1 MKILLLVDCYLP
13 STKSSAKLIHD
24 LALEIRDQG
33 HQPIV
38 VAPDDSL
45 ESDSSIRDED
55 GVTIVRVRTG
65 RIKGASL
72 PVRAIHE
79 TRLSSVI
86 WKRAR
91 SFFESHPCD
100 LVAYYSPSIFFGA
113 LVRRLKR
120 LWGCSTYLILR
131 DIFPQWAL
139 DAGVLRPGPVYWF
152 FRRKEL
158 LQYDAADVI
167 GVQSPANLKY
177 FEAGKGGGPRELEV
191 LFNWTVPFAPRS
203 TGAERSRLGLEG
215 KTVFFY
221 GGNIGVAQDMDN
233 LLRLA
238 ARLGDEPSV
247 HFLFVGDGSEVE
259 RLKCATV
266 EQQLDNVTFHAGV
279 DQERYLAMVAE
290 FDVGLLSLDRKLAT
304 QNFPGKMLSYMQ
316 ASLPILASVNPGNDL
331 RQVVESA
338 EAGLVTWNG
347 EDDRLAANA
356 RRLARDPELRRSM
369 GLEARRLLE
378 QTFLVSRAAK
388 QLLSHARPGPDQLTR

>member
-1 MKILLLVDCYLP
+1 VRILLLVDCYLP

-24 LALEIRDQG
+24 LAQEIRIQG
-33 HQPIV
+33 HAPIV

-45 ESDSSIRDED
+45 AGDVSVRED
-55 GVTIVRVRTG
+55 GGVTIVRVRTG

-79 TRLSSVI
+79 ARLSSVI

-113 LVRRLKR
+113 LVLRLKR
-120 LWGCSTYLILR
+120 LWDCPAYLILR

-139 DAGVLRPGPVYWF
+139 DAGVLRRGPAYWF

-167 GVQSPANLKY
+167 GVQSPGNLEY
-177 FEAGKGGGPRELEV
+177 FKSGKGGGPRTLEV
-191 LFNWTVPFAPRS
+191 LFNWTVPMAPHA

-238 ARLGDEPSV
+238 ERLGDEPGA

-259 RLKCATV
+259 RLRRVTN
-266 EQQLDNVTFHAGV
+266 ERRLDNVTFHPGV
-279 DQERYLAMVAE
+279 DQERYLTMVAE

-331 RQVVESA
+331 RQVVEGA
-338 EAGLVTWNG
+338 GAGLVTWNG
-347 EDDRLAANA
+347 EDDQLAANA
-356 RRLARDPELRRSM
+356 RRLARDADLRRRM

-378 QTFLVSRAAK
+378 QTFLVSRAAE
-388 QLLSHARPGPDQLTR
+388 QLLAHARRRP

>member
-33 HQPIV
+33 HEPIV
-38 VAPDDSL
+38 VAPDESL
-45 ESDSSIRDED
+45 EDDSSVREED

-79 TRLSSVI
+79 ARLSSVI

-113 LVRRLKR
+113 LAQRLKK
-120 LWGCSTYLILR
+120 LWGCPTYLILR

-139 DAGVLRPGPVYWF
+139 DAGVLGRGPAYWF

-167 GVQSPANLKY
+167 GVQSPANLEY
-177 FEAGKGGGPRELEV
+177 FEAGKGGGPHTLEV
-191 LFNWTVPFAPRS
+191 LFNWTVPLAPVS
-203 TGAERSRLGLEG
+203 TGSERRRLGLEG

-238 ARLGDEPSV
+238 GRLDDEPSA

-259 RLKCATV
+259 RLIRVTA
-266 EQQLDNVTFHAGV
+266 QQRLDNVTFHAGV

-338 EAGLVTWNG
+338 DAGLVSWNG
-347 EDDRLAANA
+347 EDDELARNA
-356 RRLARDPELRRSM
+356 RRLATDGELRRRI
-369 GLEARRLLE
+369 GRGARQLLE
-378 QTFLVSRAAK
+378 QTFLVSRAAE
-388 QLLSHARPGPDQLTR
+388 QLLSHARPCRR